1 MTENIGYKTD
11 FLGHSFF
18 NMNGNNTHI
27 STNCLYVYTYFDYD
41 MSISVKNDLPRI
53 DKLRQIMNGRQ
64 GLLLTSDLAKFNIP
78 RTYLSI
84 MEQNG
89 EIERVSRGVYR
100 SAATFIED
108 ELFSFQSRYSSTIFS
123 HETGLYFHDL
133 TDRAP
138 LTYSISVPSGYHS
151 HFLNNSGYKIFYVN
165 RDLFDLGTISMNT
178 PHGNQVRAT
187 DLERTICDIVRSRNQ
202 IDIQVRNAAL
212 KRYVKNKDRNLDR
225 LYTYAKRFRVQTI
238 VREYLEILL

>member
-1 MTENIGYKTD
+1 MEPALT
-11 FLGHSFF
+11 FS
-18 NMNGNNTHI
+18 
-27 STNCLYVYTYFDYD
+27 SNCIYIYTYFEYNI
-41 MSISVKNDLPRI
+41 SINVKNDLPRI
-53 DKLRQIMNGRQ
+53 DKLRQIMEGRQ

-100 SAATFIED
+100 SVSAFIED

-123 HETGLYFHDL
+123 HETALYLHGL
-133 TDRAP
+133 TDRTP

-151 HFLNNSGYKIFYVN
+151 EFLNNSGYKIFYVS
-165 RDLFDLGTISMNT
+165 RDLFDRGITSMNT
-178 PHGNQVRAT
+178 PHGNQVRTT

-212 KRYVKNKDRNLDR
+212 KGYVKNKDRNLDR
-225 LYTYAKRFRVQTI
+225 LYRYAKRFHIQSI

>member
-1 MTENIGYKTD
+1 MGRVLT
-11 FLGHSFF
+11 S
-18 NMNGNNTHI
+18 
-27 STNCLYVYTYFDYD
+27 SANCLYNNTRFKYN
-41 MSISVKNDLPRI
+41 MSMIVKNTLSRI
-53 DKLRQIMNGRQ
+53 DTLRQIMNGRQ
-64 GLLLTSDLAKFNIP
+64 GLLLTSDLAGSNIP

-100 SAATFIED
+100 STAAFIED

-123 HETGLYFHDL
+123 HETALYFHDL

-138 LTYSISVPSGYHS
+138 LLYSICVPSGYHS
-151 HFLNNSGYKIFYVN
+151 HFLNKGEYKIFYVS
-165 RDLFDLGTISMNT
+165 RDLFDLGTESMNT
-178 PHGNQVRAT
+178 PHGNKVRVT

-212 KRYVKNKDRNLDR
+212 NRYVKNKSRNLDR
-225 LYTYAKRFRVQTI
+225 LYTYAKHFRVQAI

>member
-1 MTENIGYKTD
+1 MGIVLTSSIN
-11 FLGHSFF
+11 FLYIH
-18 NMNGNNTHI
+18 
-27 STNCLYVYTYFDYD
+27 TYFEYN
-41 MSISVKNDLPRI
+41 MSMNVKNSLPRI

-64 GLLLTSDLAKFNIP
+64 GLLLTSDLASSNIP

-100 SAATFIED
+100 SADAFIED
-108 ELFSFQSRYSSTIFS
+108 ELFSFQSRYGSTIFS
-123 HETGLYFHDL
+123 HETALYLHEL

-138 LTYSISVPSGYHS
+138 LAYSITVPSGYHS
-151 HFLNNSGYKIFYVN
+151 QFLNNSGHKIFYVS
-165 RDLFDLGTISMNT
+165 RDLFDLGIISMNT

-202 IDIQVRNAAL
+202 IDVQVRNAAL
-212 KRYVKNKDRNLDR
+212 KGYVKNKNRNLNR
-225 LYTYAKRFRVQTI
+225 LHAYAKQFRIQTI
-238 VREYLEILL
+238 VRDYLEIIL

>member
-1 MTENIGYKTD
+1 MK
-11 FLGHSFF
+11 S
-18 NMNGNNTHI
+18 
-27 STNCLYVYTYFDYD
+27 
-41 MSISVKNDLPRI
+41 
-53 DKLRQIMNGRQ
+53 RQ
-64 GLLLTSDLAKFNIP
+64 GILLTSDLANFNIP

-100 SAATFIED
+100 SAATFIAD
-108 ELFSFQSRYSSTIFS
+108 ELFSFQSKYRSTIFS
-123 HETGLYFHDL
+123 HETALYLHDL

-138 LTYSISVPSGYHS
+138 LTYSISVPTGYHS
-151 HFLNNSGYKIFYVN
+151 HYLNSSRYKIFYIN
-165 RDLFDLGTISMNT
+165 RNVFELGIVSMNT
-178 PHGNQVRAT
+178 PHGNKVRAT

-212 KRYVKNKDRNLDR
+212 KRYAKHKGRNLDR
-225 LYTYAKRFRVQTI
+225 LYNYTKRFRIQTI

>member
-1 MTENIGYKTD
+1 MGTALT
-11 FLGHSFF
+11 S
-18 NMNGNNTHI
+18 
-27 STNCLYVYTYFDYD
+27 STNCIYIHTHFEYY
-41 MSISVKNDLPRI
+41 MSMNVKNELPRI
-53 DKLRQIMNGRQ
+53 NKLRQIMNGRQ
-64 GLLLTSDLAKFNIP
+64 GLLLTSDLATFNIP

-89 EIERVSRGVYR
+89 EIEWVSRGVYR

-108 ELFSFQSRYSSTIFS
+108 EMFSFQSRHSSTIFS
-123 HETGLYFHDL
+123 HETALYLHDL
-133 TDRAP
+133 TDRTP

-151 HFLNNSGYKIFYVN
+151 HFLNNSGYKIFYVS

-178 PHGNQVRAT
+178 PHGNKVRAT

-212 KRYVKNKDRNLDR
+212 KRYVKNKDRSLDL

>member
-1 MTENIGYKTD
+1 
-11 FLGHSFF
+11 
-18 NMNGNNTHI
+18 
-27 STNCLYVYTYFDYD
+27 
-41 MSISVKNDLPRI
+41 
-53 DKLRQIMNGRQ
+53 
-64 GLLLTSDLAKFNIP
+64 
-78 RTYLSI
+78 

-123 HETGLYFHDL
+123 HETGLYFHAL

-151 HFLNNSGYKIFYVN
+151 EFLNNSGHKIFYVN
-165 RDLFDLGTISMNT
+165 RDVFNLGVISMNT
-178 PHGNQVRAT
+178 PHGNKVRVT

-212 KRYVKNKDRNLDR
+212 KGYVRNKDRNLDR
-225 LYTYAKRFRVQTI
+225 LYRYAKRFHIQSI
-238 VREYLEILL
+238 VREYLEILV

>member
-1 MTENIGYKTD
+1 M
-11 FLGHSFF
+11 S
-18 NMNGNNTHI
+18 MN
-27 STNCLYVYTYFDYD
+27 
-41 MSISVKNDLPRI
+41 VKNNLPRI
-53 DKLRQIMNGRQ
+53 DKLRQIMEGRQ

-100 SAATFIED
+100 SVSAFIED
-108 ELFSFQSRYSSTIFS
+108 ELFIFQSRYSSTIFS
-123 HETGLYFHDL
+123 HETALYLHGL
-133 TDRAP
+133 TDRTP

-151 HFLNNSGYKIFYVN
+151 EFLNNSGHKIFYVS
-165 RDLFDLGTISMNT
+165 RDLFDLGVSSMNT
-178 PHGNQVRAT
+178 PHGNRVRAT

-202 IDIQVRNAAL
+202 IDIQVRNVAL
-212 KRYVKNKDRNLDR
+212 QGYVRNRDRNLDR
-225 LYTYAKRFRVQTI
+225 LYHYAQRFHIQSI

>member
-1 MTENIGYKTD
+1 
-11 FLGHSFF
+11 
-18 NMNGNNTHI
+18 MNGNNTHI
-27 STNCLYVYTYFDYD
+27 STNCLYVYTYFDYN
-41 MSISVKNDLPRI
+41 MSMSVKNDLPRI

-64 GLLLTSDLAKFNIP
+64 GLLLTSDLANFNIP

-100 SAATFIED
+100 SVSAFIED

-123 HETGLYFHDL
+123 HETALYLHDL

-212 KRYVKNKDRNLDR
+212 KAYARNKDRNLDR
-225 LYTYAKRFRVQTI
+225 LYRYAKRFHIQSI

>member
-1 MTENIGYKTD
+1 MD
-11 FLGHSFF
+11 
-18 NMNGNNTHI
+18 
-27 STNCLYVYTYFDYD
+27 
-41 MSISVKNDLPRI
+41 VKNALPRI
-53 DKLRQIMNGRQ
+53 DKLRQIMNSRQ
-64 GLLLTSDLAKFNIP
+64 GLLLTSDLASFNIP

-100 SAATFIED
+100 SASAFIED
-108 ELFSFQSRYSSTIFS
+108 ELFSFQSRYSSTVFS
-123 HETGLYFHDL
+123 HETALYLHDL

-151 HFLNNSGYKIFYVN
+151 ELLNNSGHRIFYVS
-165 RDLFDLGTISMNT
+165 RDLFNLGITSMNT
-178 PHGNQVRAT
+178 PHGNQIRTT

-212 KRYVKNKDRNLDR
+212 KGYVKNKDRNLDR
-225 LYTYAKRFRVQTI
+225 LHTYAKRFHIQSI

>member
-1 MTENIGYKTD
+1 
-11 FLGHSFF
+11 
-18 NMNGNNTHI
+18 MN
-27 STNCLYVYTYFDYD
+27 
-41 MSISVKNDLPRI
+41 VKSDSPRI
-53 DKLRQIMNGRQ
+53 DKLRQIMEDRQ
-64 GLLLTSDLAKFNIP
+64 GLLLTSDLATFNIP

-100 SAATFIED
+100 SASAFIED

-123 HETGLYFHDL
+123 HETALYLHDL

-138 LTYSISVPSGYHS
+138 LTYSITVPPGYHS
-151 HFLNNSGYKIFYVN
+151 QFLNNSGHKIFYVN
-165 RDLFDLGTISMNT
+165 RDVFNLGVVSMNT
-178 PHGNQVRAT
+178 PHGNKVRTT

-212 KRYVKNKDRNLDR
+212 KEYVKNKDRNLNR
-225 LYTYAKRFRVQTI
+225 LHSYAKRFHIQSI